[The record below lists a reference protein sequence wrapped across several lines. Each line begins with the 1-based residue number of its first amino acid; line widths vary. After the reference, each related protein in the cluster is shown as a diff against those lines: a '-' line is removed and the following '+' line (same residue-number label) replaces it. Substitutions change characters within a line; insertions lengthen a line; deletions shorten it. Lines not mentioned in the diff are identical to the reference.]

1 MANFVERSVMLYYQQ
16 GTSDKVY
23 SVAIYTV
30 GVMPSKIKRNTT
42 FTVEVGW
49 GRRGQPLRRMTKT
62 TQPCSLTTAITMY
75 DKIVREKK
83 LKGYR
88 KDGQLQEQEQHDA
101 VVIPTK
107 PKKAFEP
114 EYYQGFSIAP
124 ETFYANGGADIVDTV
139 DTKTVHTVE
148 PKRTVT
154 ATINQC
160 KKLIDKKKLL
170 TSAIQK
176 AMRK

>member
-1 MANFVERSVMLYYQQ
+1 MLYYQQ

-30 GVMPSKIKRNTT
+30 GVIPSKITRNTK

-49 GRRGQPLRRMTKT
+49 GRRCQPLRRMTKT
-62 TQPCSLTTAITMY
+62 NQPCSLSNAVAIY

-83 LKGYR
+83 VKGYHEE
-88 KDGQLQEQEQHDA
+88 GQLQEQEQHNVDTYP
-101 VVIPTK
+101 VNTGK
-107 PKKAFEP
+107 SKKQFEP

-124 ETFYANGGADIVDTV
+124 ETFYRCGGADIIDQASSETV
-139 DTKTVHTVE
+139 FTIE
-148 PKRTVT
+148 PKRTIT
-154 ATINQC
+154 STINQC
-160 KKLIDKKKLL
+160 KKLIDKKKRVD
-170 TSAIQK
+170 SAIHK